1 MSQRNSPNSND
12 LGFFKPSKFHLG
24 STVFIIA
31 LSVFAFLP
39 MSFNTMISGTT
50 LVNFVLVAI
59 MVLILIILLVDLVVN
74 KDDDGGV
81 NNA

>member
-59 MVLILIILLVDLVVN
+59 MVLSLIILLVDLVVN
-74 KDDDGGV
+74 KDGDGGV

>member
-1 MSQRNSPNSND
+1 MSHRNSPNTND

-31 LSVFAFLP
+31 LSVFAFQP
-39 MSFNTMISGTT
+39 MSFNTMISGTA
-50 LVNFVLVAI
+50 LINFVLVAI
-59 MVLILIILLVDLVVN
+59 MVLSLIILLVDLVVN
-74 KDDDGGV
+74 KDGDGGV

>member
-1 MSQRNSPNSND
+1 MSHRNSPNTND

-50 LVNFVLVAI
+50 LINFVLVAI
-59 MVLILIILLVDLVVN
+59 MVLSLIILLVDLVVN
-74 KDDDGGV
+74 KDGDGGV

>member
-50 LVNFVLVAI
+50 LVYFVLVAI
-59 MVLILIILLVDLVVN
+59 MVLSLIILLVDLVVN

>member
-1 MSQRNSPNSND
+1 MSQQNSPNTND

-31 LSVFAFLP
+31 LSIFAFLP
-39 MSFNTMISGTT
+39 MSFNTMISGTA

-59 MVLILIILLVDLVVN
+59 MVLSLIILLVDLFVN
-74 KDDDGGV
+74 KNDDGGV

>member
-1 MSQRNSPNSND
+1 MSQQNSPNTND

-59 MVLILIILLVDLVVN
+59 MVLSLIILLVDLVVN
-74 KDDDGGV
+74 KNDDGGV

>member
-39 MSFNTMISGTT
+39 MSFNSMISGTT

-59 MVLILIILLVDLVVN
+59 MVFSLIILLVDLVVN

>member
-1 MSQRNSPNSND
+1 MSHRNSPNTND

-39 MSFNTMISGTT
+39 MSFNTMISGTA
-50 LVNFVLVAI
+50 LINFVLVAI
-59 MVLILIILLVDLVVN
+59 MVLSLIILLVDLVVN
-74 KDDDGGV
+74 KDGDGGV